1 MKERSIEAMPPCFE
15 KWCARF
21 DDLFRTKAEK
31 REFRHYLA
39 GLLGE
44 SKRKNLSE
52 IARNS
57 VGVTYH
63 RLHHFASDAKWSP
76 QQLNERRLQVMNQ
89 TRQTKIQRGF
99 SLIIDDSGHR
109 KSGNFT
115 AGVGRQYVG
124 EVGKIDNSMV
134 VVTSHLYDGKK
145 SLPLDVELYQHR
157 QS

>member
-57 VGVTYH
+57 VGVTYN

-76 QQLNERRLQVMNQ
+76 QQINERRIQVMNQ
-89 TRQTKIQRGF
+89 T
-99 SLIIDDSGHR
+99 
-109 KSGNFT
+109 
-115 AGVGRQYVG
+115 
-124 EVGKIDNSMV
+124 
-134 VVTSHLYDGKK
+134 
-145 SLPLDVELYQHR
+145 
-157 QS
+157 

>member
-52 IARNS
+52 MARNS
-57 VGVTYH
+57 VGVTYN
-63 RLHHFASDAKWSP
+63 RLHHFELMP
-76 QQLNERRLQVMNQ
+76 
-89 TRQTKIQRGF
+89 
-99 SLIIDDSGHR
+99 SGHHN
-109 KSGNFT
+109 KLMN
-115 AGVGRQYVG
+115 
-124 EVGKIDNSMV
+124 V
-134 VVTSHLYDGKK
+134 VC
-145 SLPLDVELYQHR
+145 R
-157 QS
+157 